1 MKEIPL
7 TATGRTSEKKGAA
20 RRVRAEGR
28 IPAIVYGPGQDPVTV
43 SVEEREFVRA
53 HREATSSTLF
63 KLSLDGADE
72 RKVLIREMQRD
83 PVTSKIVHVDFHAI
97 SMTKPLSL
105 SIPIRC
111 EGTARGVIDD
121 GGIQQQTM
129 RELYISCLPTEIPDE
144 AVVDVSELGIGDA
157 IHVEDL
163 DMPGVTILDELQRTI
178 VTISMPTIVK
188 AAAEEEEEELE
199 GEEGEGAEGEGEEGE
214 GEGEEK
220 AEGEEKKKEE

>member
-7 TATGRTSEKKGAA
+7 TATVRTSEKKGAA
-20 RRVRAEGR
+20 RRVRATGR
-28 IPAIVYGPGQDPVTV
+28 IPAIVYGPGMEPQTV
-43 SVEEREFVRA
+43 SVEEREFLRA

-72 RKVLIREMQRD
+72 KKVLIREMQRD
-83 PVTSKIVHVDFHAI
+83 PVTSHVVHVDFHAI

-111 EGTARGVIDD
+111 EGTAKGVIDD

-129 RELYISCLPTEIPDE
+129 RELYISCLPTAIPDE
-144 AVVDVSELGIGDA
+144 VVVDVSELNIGDA

-163 DMPGVTILDELQRTI
+163 DIPGATIIDDLQRTI
-178 VTISMPTIVK
+178 VVISMPTIVK
-188 AAAEEEEEELE
+188 SVAEEEEAELE
-199 GEEGEGAEGEGEEGE
+199 GEEAEAAEGAEGAGEDS
-214 GEGEEK
+214 
-220 AEGEEKKKEE
+220 AEGEEKKEE